1 MPRGGQTSGKINLG
15 LSRTAHT
22 PAGRRDHLGRSPVIG
37 CDRVWAAL
45 TSGSEAL
52 GWEAVQEKRSG
63 LISARSLFLPS
74 PHPTPSSYCGGGRAP
89 LGTLAPEPAPQ
100 VLPRQAQVVRRM
112 HGATMVVSWRLLS
125 SEQSRQGRVSGRG
138 AREGGLWVPRTT
150 RGCNSEHYSLLTFH
164 LRVLQKWPMRS
175 RLYAG
180 GLGCSGLDSTTA
192 TTLGQRTK
200 EAEARPQV
208 PGEADALLPTSSW

>member
-1 MPRGGQTSGKINLG
+1 MPGVFSCPPPTPPPALTVAGGGLLLG
-15 LSRTAHT
+15 PLLLSRPLKCF
-22 PAGRRDHLGRSPVIG
+22 PARLR
-37 CDRVWAAL
+37 W
-45 TSGSEAL
+45 SGECM
-52 GWEAVQEKRSG
+52 G
-63 LISARSLFLPS
+63 
-74 PHPTPSSYCGGGRAP
+74 
-89 LGTLAPEPAPQ
+89 PA
-100 VLPRQAQVVRRM
+100 
-112 HGATMVVSWRLLS
+112 MVVSWRLLS

-138 AREGGLWVPRTT
+138 SREGGLWVPRTT